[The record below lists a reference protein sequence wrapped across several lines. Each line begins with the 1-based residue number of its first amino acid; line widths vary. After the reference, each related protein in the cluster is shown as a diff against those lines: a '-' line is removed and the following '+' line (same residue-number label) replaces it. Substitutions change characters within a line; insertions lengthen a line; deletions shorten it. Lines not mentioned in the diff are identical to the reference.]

1 MVLYLL
7 SISDDMKK
15 LATFILKHRIAVIVI
30 TIILTLI
37 SAWELRNITINSDVT
52 TYLPA
57 DDPSVKLFN
66 DISQEYSSSWT
77 AILILESPEVF
88 TKENLEEISLLSQE
102 LQRLE
107 GIDYVV
113 SLTNILD
120 IRTDEFGFEIG
131 RLIDEYELPS
141 TNEELE
147 HLKQY
152 VLDQK
157 LYKHLVSED
166 SKHTLI
172 VCQISAD
179 YDKNSIAREIKDL
192 VKNFDISQKVY
203 FEGIPFQVL
212 SIMDFIVQ
220 DLLLLTPLII
230 VVILI
235 MLYIGFRSFKWVVLP
250 LVTVGIGITW
260 MMALM
265 SFSGIALTPISD
277 ALPVVLF
284 AVGSAYGIHVVNA
297 IRLNVPGKENTR
309 EALIN
314 AVKDIS
320 LAVILAGVTTFAG
333 FLSFVFSSYLTIIR
347 DFGIFAAAGV
357 LIILVLSITFIPA
370 WASFFKKFPGKT
382 SESELPELITNP
394 FRNLIIGRP
403 GLILTLSIILSIAAF
418 TGIPKIERKVDILE
432 YFKPSSSL
440 RQSSNIMNKSF
451 GGSLPVMIRISG
463 DVFDPSTLML
473 ANEAATFLE
482 SIDGLSNSRSLAE
495 YIMRLNEAMGEGK
508 QIPDSREKL
517 QNLWFMLEGE
527 EMMQQMVNYDMD
539 EVVVYASMKNMDAKS
554 MHDIYDKIENYV
566 KQYPGKME
574 ATGMQAIYSKL
585 GDSMMNNLLQSM
597 LLAFVFVFTT
607 MIFLIGSVKG
617 AIAGFSTLFF
627 SMLMV
632 FGLMGYTGIALDIA
646 TLLIAG
652 ITIGIGIDYSIHFT
666 TAYKRFISQGATY
679 EEAVSKTLA
688 TSGKAI
694 VINVVTII
702 AGFLVLLFANLIP
715 LQQFGILF
723 SVSMLCAGISAL
735 TLLPVLIKV
744 FRVNNKSKKNS

>member
-1 MVLYLL
+1 MVLFLL

-15 LATFILKHRIAVIVI
+15 LTTFILKHRIAVIVI

-37 SAWELRNITINSDVT
+37 SAWELRKIEINSDVT

-77 AILILESPEVF
+77 AVLILESLEVF

-147 HLKQY
+147 QLKQY
-152 VLDQK
+152 VLGQK

-230 VVILI
+230 IVILI

-394 FRNLIIGRP
+394 FRNLIIKRP
-403 GLILTLSIILSIAAF
+403 GIILTLSIILSIAAF

-463 DVFDPSTLML
+463 DVFDPSTLLL

-508 QIPDSREKL
+508 QIPDSREKI

-527 EMMQQMVNYDMD
+527 EMMQQMVNYEMD
-539 EVVVYASMKNMDAKS
+539 EVVVYASMKNMDARS
-554 MHDIYDKIENYV
+554 MHDIYDKIEYYV
-566 KQYPGKME
+566 KQYPGKMQ

-597 LLAFVFVFTT
+597 LLAFIFVFTT

-735 TLLPVLIKV
+735 TLLPVLIKI
-744 FRVNNKSKKNS
+744 FRVNNKPKKNS